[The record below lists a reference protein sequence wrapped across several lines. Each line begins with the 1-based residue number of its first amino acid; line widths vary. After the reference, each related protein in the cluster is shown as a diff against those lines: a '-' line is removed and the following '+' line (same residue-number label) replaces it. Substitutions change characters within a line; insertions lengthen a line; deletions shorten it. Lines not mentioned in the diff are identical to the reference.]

1 MLRNAELCLDHRKG
15 RGQMTNQE
23 IKTGFNQIIA
33 AAQTAGNSDAIARLE
48 IAREYFT
55 NNEFKT
61 AIQDYVW
68 QINQN
73 S

>member
-1 MLRNAELCLDHRKG
+1 
-15 RGQMTNQE
+15 MTNQE